1 MDPKQLDTREAFL
14 LELVLTLLPGKMRQ
28 PVG

>member
-1 MDPKQLDTREAFL
+1 MDDTREAFL